1 MEQPMV
7 RKAPLVWWAGGLLL
21 GLTQVLAI
29 AVKEPLGVSTQFVVA
44 DTVAIQ
50 KVRPDYVKDHMLIG
64 SEKYQKLGY
73 GWWLVVGLVAGAFL
87 AAVFTGRWRLRV
99 TTAWWQAG
107 GGGVLGRLVTGL
119 VGGFL
124 ILVGARLAHGCTSGQ
139 FASGWAQLS
148 LSAVPFTVAMFAMG
162 MLTARIAYPK
172 APSIER

>member
-1 MEQPMV
+1 MEEPVV
-7 RKAPLVWWAGGLLL
+7 RKPPLVWWAGGLLL

-29 AVKEPLGVSTQFVVA
+29 AVKDPLGVSTQFVVV
-44 DTVAIQ
+44 DTAAIQ
-50 KVRPDYVKDHMLIG
+50 KVAPDYVKDHKLIG
-64 SEKYQKLGY
+64 TEKYQEFGY

-87 AAVFTGRWRLRV
+87 AAVFTGRWRPRV

-107 GGGVLGRLVTGL
+107 GRGVLRRLVVAL
-119 VGGFL
+119 IGGFF

-162 MLTARIAYPK
+162 MLTARIFYPK